1 MATMAPSDPPA
12 LTIEAIRPRRLY
24 EQVAEQMERLIENG
38 TFKPGDQLPAEI
50 ELSKRFAVSRPTI
63 REAMIVLETAGL
75 IEVLNGHGTFVRP
88 PEIPRRP
95 APGRVVDQGPGPF
108 EQFEARELIECEVA
122 ARAAE
127 RATPEI
133 IAELEDLVR
142 QMELNYPRNKLAD
155 AEGFQFHVTLA
166 KASGNSVFASLVEE
180 LWRMRENDMWT
191 TMRSRLLKAG
201 SRQHAIRC
209 RHELIAALKQRDS
222 ERARAAMRR
231 MLDHAKALYFDV

>member
-1 MATMAPSDPPA
+1 MAAEPPA
-12 LTIEAIRPRRLY
+12 SLTIEAIRPRRLY
-24 EQVAEQMERLIENG
+24 QQVAEQIERLIESG
-38 TFKPGDQLPAEI
+38 TFKPGDQLPAEV

-88 PEIPRRP
+88 QEISRRP
-95 APGRVVDQGPGPF
+95 APARPVDQGPGPY

-127 RATPEI
+127 RATPEV
-133 IAELEDLVR
+133 IAQLEDLVR
-142 QMELNYPRNKLAD
+142 QMEVNYPRNKLAD

-166 KASGNSVFASLVEE
+166 KASGNSVFAGLVEE

-201 SRQHAIRC
+201 HRQHAIGC
-209 RHELIAALKQRDS
+209 RHELVAAMKRRDG
-222 ERARAAMRR
+222 EGARAAMRR
-231 MLDHAKALYFDV
+231 MLDHARALYFDV